1 MNANT
6 AEFGLKSND
15 ASSVTV
21 RVQPCYWQ
29 ISASKR
35 WFPGSLDQ
43 RLWWT
48 VNVLY
53 SRLLLSIRR
62 CPDGYRA
69 GWTVSSLN
77 RDWAWL
83 VPPVAR
89 PSIRVRVHPQT
100 HERQTTRLEA
110 YGIVDSRRSMPK
122 LWDTRHTAVR
132 SRLRW

>member
-6 AEFGLKSND
+6 AEFGLRSND
-15 ASSVTV
+15 VSSATL
-21 RVQPCYWQ
+21 RVYPCYWP

-35 WFPGSLDQ
+35 LFPCSLDQ
-43 RLWWT
+43 RRLWT

-53 SRLLLSIRR
+53 SRLLPSIRR

-69 GWTVSSLN
+69 GWTVSSLH
-77 RDWAWL
+77 RDWARL
-83 VPPVAR
+83 VPRVAR
-89 PSIRVRVHPQT
+89 SSIRVRVHPQT
-100 HERQTTRLEA
+100 HERQTTRLETH
-110 YGIVDSRRSMPK
+110 GIVDSRRSMPK